1 MAKGVCGKHM
11 LMMSVEKLD
20 LNREDFR
27 SYLSPSSMRRISF
40 LFRSDSTDSTHLKVL
55 PPNRMRSSSPD
66 LDLSKKI
73 GVEWGCMI
81 SHHKMH
87 SRDGMVGGVVMLV
100 TAGGREDQVRR
111 GQGP

>member
-40 LFRSDSTDSTHLKVL
+40 RIL
-55 PPNRMRSSSPD
+55 
-66 LDLSKKI
+66 
-73 GVEWGCMI
+73 
-81 SHHKMH
+81 
-87 SRDGMVGGVVMLV
+87 
-100 TAGGREDQVRR
+100 
-111 GQGP
+111 